1 MGRCCARL
9 RTSKRSRSH
18 SHHILK
24 ILSSVRS
31 RTTVSVLAT
40 TGTWRSVRAVSCER
54 ASLGYNRLMSQ
65 SDYFTKGYFLAN
77 ISLAKRL
84 SAVRARFI
92 SVFNEVAVMNGLSKI
107 KSDADVYKLYR
118 GANRD
123 LWVAAYD
130 QLRFMPEVA
139 ELSSDKTML
148 ELARKAG
155 IKMPVFAARPI
166 LRADMPSDE
175 KWEFPAH
182 QDYPYNLGS
191 LNCITIWIP
200 FQDTPLE
207 LGALD
212 VIPGSHLK
220 GYVPEIGRA

>member
-1 MGRCCARL
+1 
-9 RTSKRSRSH
+9 
-18 SHHILK
+18 
-24 ILSSVRS
+24 
-31 RTTVSVLAT
+31 
-40 TGTWRSVRAVSCER
+40 
-54 ASLGYNRLMSQ
+54 
-65 SDYFTKGYFLAN
+65 
-77 ISLAKRL
+77 
-84 SAVRARFI
+84 
-92 SVFNEVAVMNGLSKI
+92 MNGLSKI

-220 GYVPEIGRA
+220 GYVPAKKGLIIKPETKKFVTMPVKLGQALVFSQFLHHRSGHNRSEQVRFSLQVRFNDLASREYAKRKYYVNQKVSEKTLEPKFKTKFPGVKSV